1 MGITNVLFSG
11 VGGQGIILAS
21 KILTK
26 CAFVSG
32 YMVKESE
39 LHGMAQ
45 RGGSVT
51 SHVRFGEEVYSPLI
65 HRGKADFLVALE
77 ELEGLRYAYYLKPD
91 GMVILNQKRIIPSSI
106 NPALAP
112 YPEDVKTRLEAM
124 GFHVDSVNALE
135 IADNLG
141 NPKVENIIVMG
152 ILSRYMPFPLSV
164 WETVIK
170 KSVPG
175 KTIEINLAAFEKGR
189 ALIEGKI

>member
-21 KILTK
+21 KILTE

-65 HRGKADFLVALE
+65 HKGRADFMVALE
-77 ELEGLRYAYYLKPD
+77 ELEGLRYAYYLKPA
-91 GMVILNQKRIIPSSI
+91 GKVILNQKRIVPSSI
-106 NPALAP
+106 NPAVAP
-112 YPEDVKTRLEAM
+112 YPEDVKSQLESM

-135 IADNLG
+135 IATTLG

-152 ILSRYMPFPLSV
+152 VLSRYMPFPLAI

-170 KSVPG
+170 ESVPP
-175 KTIEINLAAFEKGR
+175 KTIEINLTAFNKGR
-189 ALIEGKI
+189 DIEGKE

>member
-1 MGITNVLFSG
+1 
-11 VGGQGIILAS
+11 
-21 KILTK
+21 
-26 CAFVSG
+26 
-32 YMVKESE
+32 
-39 LHGMAQ
+39 
-45 RGGSVT
+45 
-51 SHVRFGEEVYSPLI
+51 VRFGEEVYSPLI

>member
-1 MGITNVLFSG
+1 MGIINVLFSG

-21 KILTK
+21 KILAK
-26 CAFVSG
+26 CAFDSG

-65 HRGKADFLVALE
+65 HKGKADFLVALE
-77 ELEGLRYAYYLKPD
+77 ELEGLRYAFYLKTD
-91 GMVILNQKRIIPSSI
+91 GKVILNRKKVVPSSI
-106 NPALAP
+106 NPAVAP
-112 YPEDVKTRLEAM
+112 YPEDVESQLKSM

-135 IADNLG
+135 IANDLG

-152 ILSRYMPFPLSV
+152 MLSRYMPFSLSV
-164 WETVIK
+164 WEKVIK
-170 KSVPG
+170 ESVPV
-175 KTIEINLAAFEKGR
+175 KTIDINLSAFEKGR
-189 ALIEGKI
+189 ALVEGKA